1 MNPIAPASFLP
12 VALALAAVIACGG
25 IMNTPDSAPLT
36 ELALVELGDTGPK
49 ADNSSPGEPPLTA
62 SKPPR
67 LDLPEWKPLFDG
79 KSLAGWKS
87 TEFGGEG
94 EVKVEDGAIVLGFGS
109 NMTGVTSTAEIP
121 RINYEVEFLA
131 QRVDGNDFF
140 CGLTFPVGEDYLS
153 LILGGWGGGVCGLSS
168 IDGFDASENQT
179 TQFRIFKKGE
189 WYKVRLRVTEAEI
202 VAWIDGER
210 IIEQE
215 LEDHKLSIR
224 IEVELSCPFG
234 FSTWQTT
241 GALKDLR
248 IRTLNASELPAK
260 E

>member
-1 MNPIAPASFLP
+1 MHPDSSKTLVP
-12 VALALAAVIACGG
+12 VALALAALMACVG
-25 IMNTPDSAPLT
+25 ILTTPDAAPT
-36 ELALVELGDTGPK
+36 QELALVERTDAAPQ
-49 ADNSSPGEPPLTA
+49 AAVSSVDPPLSA
-62 SKPPR
+62 PKPPR
-67 LDLPEWKPLFDG
+67 IDPPAWTSLFDG
-79 KSLAGWKS
+79 KSLEGWKS

-94 EVKVEDGAIVLGFGS
+94 EVSVDDGAIVLGFGS

-140 CGLTFPVGEDYLS
+140 CGLTFPVKDDYLS

-179 TQFRIFKKGE
+179 TQFRVFKKGE
-189 WYKVRLRVTEAEI
+189 WYKIRMRVTEQKII
-202 VAWIDGER
+202 VWIDGDR

-241 GALKDLR
+241 GALKDIR
-248 IRTLNASELPAK
+248 IRSLAASEQPAG